1 MAEFHLVPSRSEPAM
16 RADATKSADSPL
28 PMFDEGFGFC
38 LGGRKCYLNVRVGV
52 ELRSSD
58 RLSQEG
64 QVRVSGIAFLYLVI
78 CSGAIMLFGTLC
90 LLYLL
95 KSGMG
100 INLSSGDS
108 VLHPLFELL
117 RG

>member
-1 MAEFHLVPSRSEPAM
+1 MPEFHLVASRSEPAM

-64 QVRVSGIAFLYLVI
+64 LGGVGREDRGII
-78 CSGAIMLFGTLC
+78 AILDHGT
-90 LLYLL
+90 
-95 KSGMG
+95 
-100 INLSSGDS
+100 I
-108 VLHPLFELL
+108 LHGGQCVQR
-117 RG
+117 RGNRKTI